1 MLTWWI
7 SLAERTTKE
16 KNPDAPVYLHTLH
29 PVVRERFTFF
39 FASLRTLEHELMKGS
54 ISNDQSDKL
63 LGAAWVPDRK
73 SR

>member
-39 FASLRTLEHELMKGS
+39 FASLRALEHELMKGV
-54 ISNDQSDKL
+54 DEQ
-63 LGAAWVPDRK
+63 
-73 SR
+73 